1 MQETTVQKKPKKA
14 LINISKKTFIQVL
27 CLLAAMLIV
36 SAILTYVIP
45 RGAFGAAIGED
56 GKETV
61 DYSVY
66 LPRED
71 LSGVSPVKAIFAPV
85 LVFASGDGLALLMLS
100 LFLFVIS
107 AAFQVM
113 NDVGGVRALIGGVS
127 EKFKNR
133 RGLLLV
139 LVSFLFYCFGSF
151 LGLFEEMLT
160 MLPIVAVL
168 CLSLGYDSFTGFLC
182 CIIACGFGFAGAVT
196 NPFTVLYASQIIGV
210 NPMGKIWFRLI
221 VFAVMFLLFLAFLFF
236 YLRRIA
242 KHPEASYTFTHDK
255 ALREQMTAGAE
266 ESVDPTA
273 QARARRVYAIF
284 LSAALG
290 LIVLCS
296 SISALRDYT
305 VPVLIAYFLL
315 CGVGAGML
323 VSKSPK
329 KVFASFGKGFLAALP
344 TIVIIAFAAS
354 VKYVFAEGSVFPT
367 IVHWINTLAAGKNP
381 IAVALIIYLIV
392 LLLEFFISSS
402 TAKAVLVMGL
412 LAVANVGLSKEML
425 VLLYTFADGYTNV
438 LFPTSPV
445 LLLSLSMIEMDYFK
459 WLKKS
464 WWLFLVNFALVIGF
478 ILLAVGIGY

>member
-1 MQETTVQKKPKKA
+1 MQETALPKKKKA

-27 CLLAAMLIV
+27 CLLAAMLVV

-45 RGAFGAAIGED
+45 RGEFGKMTNSEGEIVD
-56 GKETV
+56 

-66 LPRED
+66 NERADLP
-71 LSGVSPVKAIFAPV
+71 GVNPVKAIFAPV
-85 LVFASGDGLALLMLS
+85 LVFASGDGLVLLMLS

-113 NDVGGVRALIGGVS
+113 NDVGGVRSLIGGVS

-133 RGLLLV
+133 RKLLLV
-139 LVSFLFYCFGSF
+139 LISFLFYCFGSF

-168 CLSLGYDSFTGFLC
+168 CLSLGYDSFTGFLT
-182 CIIACGFGFAGAVT
+182 CILACGFGFAGAVT
-196 NPFTVLYASQIIGV
+196 NPFTVLLASQIIGV
-210 NPMGKIWFRLI
+210 NPMEKIWFRLI
-221 VFAVMFLLFLAFLFF
+221 VFAVMFLLFLAFLFI
-236 YLRRIA
+236 YLRRIE
-242 KHPEASYTFTHDK
+242 KNPEKSYTFEHDRN
-255 ALREQMTAGAE
+255 LREQMNGEAAE
-266 ESVDPTA
+266 ATDPA
-273 QARARRVYAIF
+273 REKRARVVYAIF

-296 SISALRDYT
+296 SLSALRDYT
-305 VPVLIAYFLL
+305 VPVLIAYFLFF
-315 CGVGAGML
+315 GIGAGLL
-323 VSKSPK
+323 VSKQPK

-367 IVHWINTLAAGKNP
+367 IVHWINTLASGKSL

-392 LLLEFFISSS
+392 LMLEFFISSS
-402 TAKAVLVMGL
+402 SAKAVMVMGL

-464 WWLFLVNFALVIGF
+464 WWLFLLNFALVIGF
-478 ILLAVGIGY
+478 ILLAVVIGY